1 MTPHQIIYIWP
12 DKTWC
17 RQLNLED
24 YGWKSDDYRIQIA
37 AKDMTDEE
45 IEKQISF
52 QEKWF
57 KHEIVRIN

>member
-45 IEKQISF
+45 IDEVVNATI
-52 QEKWF
+52 
-57 KHEIVRIN
+57 